1 MNSFSILRFLKL
13 RLSSFRESLTVAR
26 SKHMFPLTENSC
38 CTLRRRTWWNRC
50 TLVSSRDKV
59 GDRVAGGSGPTAG
72 DQLIVIAQRCLRLR
86 RRSKQDARRR
96 GGVIYSPVPGPG
108 AA

>member
-38 CTLRRRTWWNRC
+38 CTLRRRGGTVAC
-50 TLVSSRDKV
+50 TLIYSRDKI

-108 AA
+108 PA